1 MAKSRK
7 KTSTLTD
14 LEPVTLDKTE
24 TGVKEAESVRGGR
37 KAGGTQQEYLVVKL
51 DEVFITSSPATSG

>member
-24 TGVKEAESVRGGR
+24 AGVKEAESVRGG
-37 KAGGTQQEYLVVKL
+37 KTTGKGSPETYFVMTMKDAT
-51 DEVFITSSPATSG
+51 IT

>member
-7 KTSTLTD
+7 KTSTLSD

-24 TGVKEAESVRGGR
+24 AGAKEADSVKGG
-37 KAGGTQQEYLVVKL
+37 KPTGTGSPETYFVMTMK
-51 DEVFITSSPATSG
+51 DATIT

>member
-7 KTSTLTD
+7 KTSTLID

-24 TGVKEAESVRGGR
+24 AGVKEAESVRGGR
-37 KAGGTQQEYLVVKL
+37 KAGGGQQEFLIVKME
-51 DEVFITSSPATSG
+51 DVIITS